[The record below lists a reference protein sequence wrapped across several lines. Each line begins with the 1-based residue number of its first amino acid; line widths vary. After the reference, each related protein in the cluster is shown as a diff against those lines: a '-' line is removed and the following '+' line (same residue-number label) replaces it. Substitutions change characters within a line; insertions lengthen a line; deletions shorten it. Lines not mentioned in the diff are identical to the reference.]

1 MASLRDTIRLA
12 LEGDATLTA
21 ILTGGVYDASELD
34 REGLSL
40 SDVSKQADGV
50 RIKPTAVLRWRGSNP
65 TDQSDFIP
73 GVESR
78 FMEVWVYADQG
89 YATIDSAIRRIKTLL
104 DLHYFTSDNEGLTY
118 LRWAGDIGEIEAPEL
133 GNATA
138 DRSRYQIIL
147 VRK

>member
-1 MASLRDTIRLA
+1 MASLRDTLRLA
-12 LEGDATLTA
+12 LQADATLTA
-21 ILTGGVYDASELD
+21 ILTGGIWDAATLD

-40 SDVSKQADGV
+40 ADVAKDTNGV
-50 RIKPTAVLRWRGSNP
+50 RIKPAAVLRFRGSNP
-65 TDQSDFIP
+65 TDQSDTIV
-73 GVESR
+73 GAESR
-78 FMEVWVYADQG
+78 FFEVWVYADSG
-89 YATIDSAIRRIKTLL
+89 YATIDSAIRRIKALF